1 MNEALKTVLSLSCSA
16 TLLIVLL
23 VLLRPV
29 LRAHLSKQWQYY
41 IWLVVAVRLLVPFAA
56 APNLMGTF
64 FQGIGNGI
72 GRAEYSLPVV
82 EDTFS
87 APAYL
92 NDGERVQDYFSKEQK
107 GAEAGADALSNKRTM
122 FWIWNNLGLCWLV
135 TALIL
140 LIRKIT
146 IYQSFVKYVRA
157 GCVQVTDFDLLES
170 FGRLV
175 EQCKVK
181 MPVELYTNS
190 LISSPILIGFFRPCI
205 VLPTAGLSVTA
216 FQYIILHELT
226 HYKRRDMFYK
236 WLIQLIVC
244 IHWFNPFIRLMNR
257 EVELSCELSCDE
269 AILKGLNRQERCDY
283 GDTLLNALE
292 NSGGY
297 KSATASV
304 TLGESGK
311 QLKERLDAITG
322 FRRKSK
328 SARMAAVFLTLFI
341 CLGGAAAGAYAAPA
355 SGRQAKPSVIGAL
368 TLNEKEFTV
377 DELKASGISEL
388 SLVTY
393 SDYVSVVC
401 GGNTLKFEYYG
412 LDEEEYVFREMDFFE
427 KACVLSVSRPSSDIG
442 EARSMTITLPENFQ
456 FDAVQIK
463 TTSGNIDLRDC
474 IAGVIRVETQNGQIN
489 IRGGAVS
496 RNLEV
501 NTQTGDVLISGTVL
515 PDGEKNASYVSTF
528 HTVSGTVI
536 VQSPDSAENY
546 CLSVDYGEE
555 AEIFI
560 NDECY
565 EEIEMPN
572 HKETEAAAGQD
583 EAVNGVPTEFI
594 KKLVFTMNE
603 DAPKKLRFDSLQ
615 GTLII
620 QEE

>member
-64 FQGIGNGI
+64 FQGIDNGI
-72 GRAEYSLPVV
+72 GRAEYALPVV

-87 APAYL
+87 VPAYL
-92 NDGERVQDYFSKEQK
+92 NDGEKVQDYFSKEQK
-107 GAEAGADALSNKRTM
+107 GAEAGADALSNKRIM
-122 FWIWNNLGLCWLV
+122 LWVWNNLGLCWLV

-157 GCVQVTDFDLLES
+157 GCVQVADFDLLES

-427 KACVLSVSRPSSDIG
+427 KSCVLSVSRPSSDIG

-536 VQSPDSAENY
+536 VQPPDSAENY

-572 HKETEAAAGQD
+572 QEEPEAAAGQD

>member
-16 TLLIVLL
+16 TLLIVPL

-72 GRAEYSLPVV
+72 GRAEYALPAG

-92 NDGERVQDYFSKEQK
+92 NDGGGVQDYFSKEKTDAQ
-107 GAEAGADALSNKRTM
+107 AGADTLSNKRTM
-122 FWIWNNLGLCWLV
+122 FRVWNNLGLCWLV

-140 LIRKIT
+140 WIRKIT

-157 GCVQVTDFDLLES
+157 GCAQVADIDLLES

-181 MPVELYTNS
+181 MPVELYTNR

-205 VLPTAGLSVTA
+205 VLPTAGLSATA

-257 EVELSCELSCDE
+257 EVELACELSCDE

-292 NSGGY
+292 NSGSY

-311 QLKERLDAITG
+311 QLKERLDAIAG
-322 FRRKSK
+322 FQKRSK
-328 SARMAAVFLTLFI
+328 SARMAAAFLTLAV

-355 SGRQAKPSVIGAL
+355 SARQEETLQAKPPAIGAL
-368 TLNEKEFTV
+368 TLNEKEYTV

-388 SLVTY
+388 SLRIY
-393 SDYVSVVC
+393 SDYVSVVW
-401 GGNTLKFEYYG
+401 G
-412 LDEEEYVFREMDFFE
+412 
-427 KACVLSVSRPSSDIG
+427 
-442 EARSMTITLPENFQ
+442 
-456 FDAVQIK
+456 
-463 TTSGNIDLRDC
+463 
-474 IAGVIRVETQNGQIN
+474 GVI
-489 IRGGAVS
+489 
-496 RNLEV
+496 
-501 NTQTGDVLISGTVL
+501 
-515 PDGEKNASYVSTF
+515 P
-528 HTVSGTVI
+528 
-536 VQSPDSAENY
+536 
-546 CLSVDYGEE
+546 
-555 AEIFI
+555 
-560 NDECY
+560 
-565 EEIEMPN
+565 
-572 HKETEAAAGQD
+572 
-583 EAVNGVPTEFI
+583 
-594 KKLVFTMNE
+594 
-603 DAPKKLRFDSLQ
+603 
-615 GTLII
+615 
-620 QEE
+620 

>member
-1 MNEALKTVLSLSCSA
+1 MNEALKTVLSLSGSA

-64 FQGIGNGI
+64 FQGIDNGI
-72 GRAEYSLPVV
+72 GRAEYALPVV

-87 APAYL
+87 VPAYL
-92 NDGERVQDYFSKEQK
+92 NDGEKVQDYFSKEQK
-107 GAEAGADALSNKRTM
+107 GAEAGADALSNKRIM
-122 FWIWNNLGLCWLV
+122 LWVWNNLGLCWLV

-157 GCVQVTDFDLLES
+157 GCVQVADFDLLES

-368 TLNEKEFTV
+368 TLNEKEYTV

-427 KACVLSVSRPSSDIG
+427 KSCVLSVSRPSSDIG

-536 VQSPDSAENY
+536 VQPPDSAENY

>member
-1 MNEALKTVLSLSCSA
+1 MNEALKTVLSLSGSA

-72 GRAEYSLPVV
+72 GRAEYALPVV

-87 APAYL
+87 VPAYL
-92 NDGERVQDYFSKEQK
+92 NDGEKVQDYFSKEQK
-107 GAEAGADALSNKRTM
+107 GAEAGADALSNKRIM
-122 FWIWNNLGLCWLV
+122 LWVWNNLGLCWLV

-157 GCVQVTDFDLLES
+157 GCVQVADFDLLES

-427 KACVLSVSRPSSDIG
+427 KSCVLSVSRPSSDIG

-515 PDGEKNASYVSTF
+515 PDGEKNASYISVF

-536 VQSPDSAENY
+536 VQLPDSAENY

>member
-1 MNEALKTVLSLSCSA
+1 MNEALKTVLSLSGSA

-72 GRAEYSLPVV
+72 GRAEYALPAG
-82 EDTFS
+82 ENTFS

-92 NDGERVQDYFSKEQK
+92 NDGEKIQDYFSKEQK
-107 GAEAGADALSNKRTM
+107 GTEAGADALSNKRTM

-157 GCVQVTDFDLLES
+157 GCVQVADFDLLES

-257 EVELSCELSCDE
+257 EVELSCDE

-427 KACVLSVSRPSSDIG
+427 KSCVLSVSRPSSDIG

-536 VQSPDSAENY
+536 VQPPDSAENY

>member
-1 MNEALKTVLSLSCSA
+1 MNEALKMVLSLSCSA

-64 FQGIGNGI
+64 FQGIDNGI
-72 GRAEYSLPVV
+72 GRAEYALPVV

-87 APAYL
+87 VPAYL
-92 NDGERVQDYFSKEQK
+92 NDGEKVQDYFSKEQK
-107 GAEAGADALSNKRTM
+107 GAEAGADALSNKRIM
-122 FWIWNNLGLCWLV
+122 LWVWNNLGLCWLV

-157 GCVQVTDFDLLES
+157 GCVQVADFDLLES

-368 TLNEKEFTV
+368 TLNEKEYTV

-393 SDYVSVVC
+393 SDYVSVV
-401 GGNTLKFEYYG
+401 GGG
-412 LDEEEYVFREMDFFE
+412 
-427 KACVLSVSRPSSDIG
+427 
-442 EARSMTITLPENFQ
+442 
-456 FDAVQIK
+456 
-463 TTSGNIDLRDC
+463 
-474 IAGVIRVETQNGQIN
+474 
-489 IRGGAVS
+489 
-496 RNLEV
+496 
-501 NTQTGDVLISGTVL
+501 
-515 PDGEKNASYVSTF
+515 
-528 HTVSGTVI
+528 
-536 VQSPDSAENY
+536 
-546 CLSVDYGEE
+546 
-555 AEIFI
+555 
-560 NDECY
+560 
-565 EEIEMPN
+565 
-572 HKETEAAAGQD
+572 
-583 EAVNGVPTEFI
+583 
-594 KKLVFTMNE
+594 
-603 DAPKKLRFDSLQ
+603 
-615 GTLII
+615 
-620 QEE
+620 